1 MRRLSVFVKKFL
13 GDRLISEEK
22 EKMLIFMADQY
33 RLISLPWWRSHDR
46 AWRLSTPYG
55 KLAIWGFDAGT
66 RVLQRQ
72 RADLVHS
79 ICHVSDGFHGSSQI
93 VDGCCWDM
101 RHSTCST
108 TIPTPAPNPNNGEIL
123 PDSYEVERDALN
135 DHLKDVLGLDLAAD
149 DNLLADIRAAER
161 TWSLR
166 PPQWTTLSVGQHIL
180 ATPCGVLKV
189 VRFYKGWSAHRDGE
203 QLSWF
208 RKEVPVVFAR
218 LQDAKTAALLHT
230 HDYRDQRF
238 VDGTHWWSCANQ

>member
-108 TIPTPAPNPNNGEIL
+108 TIPTPAPNPNNGEIF
-123 PDSYEVERDALN
+123 
-135 DHLKDVLGLDLAAD
+135 
-149 DNLLADIRAAER
+149 R
-161 TWSLR
+161 TAMKSSA
-166 PPQWTTLSVGQHIL
+166 TL
-180 ATPCGVLKV
+180 
-189 VRFYKGWSAHRDGE
+189 
-203 QLSWF
+203 
-208 RKEVPVVFAR
+208 
-218 LQDAKTAALLHT
+218 
-230 HDYRDQRF
+230 
-238 VDGTHWWSCANQ
+238 